1 MPPLTN
7 DRRGIERRE
16 YDVIVVGARAAGSA
30 TAMLLARAG
39 HRVLVLDRASRGADT
54 LSTHALLRGGVV
66 QLTRWGLLARVLDS
80 GTPELMQSTFRFPD
94 AGFVLAVE
102 PALLAPKRTVLDPL
116 LADAALAAGA
126 DICFGTVVDELVLD
140 GGGRAVGV
148 IAHDLAGRS
157 FRADAP
163 ITIGADGARSFVAR
177 SVAADTY
184 RVGHHA
190 TGVAYAYFD
199 QMTTGGYEWC
209 WSPGRAAGVIP
220 TNDGQALVFTSVR
233 AREFRTLLAGDLE
246 TGFHR
251 VLDEV
256 WPDVAGRVVASRRV
270 GRFRGFPGMVGRV
283 RQSFGPGWALVG
295 DAGYWKDPISAH
307 GLTDALRDAEL
318 LASAVNE
325 VLDGA
330 EDVEALAAYQST
342 RDALSHTL
350 FDVVDRMASLDWS
363 IEEIQALLVQFGAAM
378 EPEIE
383 YLERKPLGV
392 A

>member
-1 MPPLTN
+1 
-7 DRRGIERRE
+7 
-16 YDVIVVGARAAGSA
+16 
-30 TAMLLARAG
+30 
-39 HRVLVLDRASRGADT
+39 
-54 LSTHALLRGGVV
+54 
-66 QLTRWGLLARVLDS
+66 
-80 GTPELMQSTFRFPD
+80 
-94 AGFVLAVE
+94 
-102 PALLAPKRTVLDPL
+102 
-116 LADAALAAGA
+116 
-126 DICFGTVVDELVLD
+126 
-140 GGGRAVGV
+140 
-148 IAHDLAGRS
+148 
-157 FRADAP
+157 
-163 ITIGADGARSFVAR
+163 
-177 SVAADTY
+177 
-184 RVGHHA
+184 
-190 TGVAYAYFD
+190 
-199 QMTTGGYEWC
+199 
-209 WSPGRAAGVIP
+209 
-220 TNDGQALVFTSVR
+220 VR